1 MKEMKVKN
9 AIITKQIED
18 SDNFQEF
25 LKTANEENVNIILVE
40 AGDKIQIENNLY
52 FDVLWPNSKYYISE
66 NPLNNNSLVCKLIYK
81 DFSMLFTG
89 DIEEIAEKEILKIYK
104 DRLKANILKVA
115 HHGSKTSTTKE
126 FVEAVSPQ
134 IALIGVGENNKFG
147 HPDEIILRRL
157 NDIGCKIYRT
167 DENGEI
173 VIKRGRLKGDGPVLK
188 GTVLFGAFL
197 CIKLTKKVNN
207 KTKEKRRW

>member
-1 MKEMKVKN
+1 MQEMKVKN
-9 AIITKQIED
+9 AIITRQVED

-66 NPLNNNSLVCKLIYK
+66 NPLNNNSLVCKLMYK

-104 DRLKANILKVA
+104 DKLKSDVLKVA
-115 HHGSKTSTTKE
+115 HHGSKTSTSKE
-126 FVEAVSPQ
+126 FLEVVSPQ
-134 IALIGVGENNKFG
+134 MALIGVGENNKFG
-147 HPDEIILRRL
+147 HPNESILKRL
-157 NDIGCKIYRT
+157 IDIRCQIYRT
-167 DENGEI
+167 DKNGEI
-173 VIKRGRLKGDGPVLK
+173 VLKRKQFLLNIYMYKINKKGK
-188 GTVLFGAFL
+188 
-197 CIKLTKKVNN
+197 
-207 KTKEKRRW
+207 

>member
-1 MKEMKVKN
+1 MQEMKVKN
-9 AIITKQIED
+9 AIITKQVED

-40 AGDKIQIENNLY
+40 AGNKVHIEKDLY
-52 FDVLWPNSKYYISE
+52 FDVLWPNPQYYISE
-66 NPLNNNSLVCKLIYK
+66 NSLNNNSLVCKLVYK
-81 DFSMLFTG
+81 EFSMLFTG
-89 DIEEIAEKEILKIYK
+89 DIEEIAEKEILKIYNE
-104 DRLKANILKVA
+104 DRLKSNILKVA

-126 FVEAVSPQ
+126 FLEAVSPQ

-147 HPDEIILRRL
+147 HPDEVTINRL

-173 VIKRGRLKGDGPVLK
+173 VFKRGRSSLVHLQKN
-188 GTVLFGAFL
+188 
-197 CIKLTKKVNN
+197 IN
-207 KTKEKRRW
+207 KQL

>member
-1 MKEMKVKN
+1 MKEMEVKN
-9 AIITKQIED
+9 AIITKQVED

-25 LKTANEENVNIILVE
+25 LKTANEENVNIIVVE
-40 AGDKIQIENNLY
+40 AGNKVQIEKDLY

-66 NPLNNNSLVCKLIYK
+66 NPLNNNSLVCKLMYK

-89 DIEEIAEKEILKIYK
+89 DIEEIAEKEILKIYNEN
-104 DRLKANILKVA
+104 RLKSNILKVA

-126 FVEAVSPQ
+126 FLETVSPQ

-147 HPDEIILRRL
+147 HPDEVTIKRL
-157 NDIGCKIYRT
+157 NDIGCKIFRT

-173 VIKRGRLKGDGPVLK
+173 VLKRKQFLLNIYMYKINKKGK
-188 GTVLFGAFL
+188 
-197 CIKLTKKVNN
+197 
-207 KTKEKRRW
+207 